1 MGITKTEGFT
11 NEVTKMAALFK
22 VIGHPARLCI
32 AQMIAESNSCN
43 GSYIVENVPLAQPTI
58 SRHIAE
64 LNKAGLITISSK
76 GKESCYNINTE
87 AWALCQKTIAT
98 LIQTNL
104 SSGKTC

>member
-11 NEVTKMAALFK
+11 NETTEMAALFK

-58 SRHIAE
+58 SRHISE
-64 LNKAGLITISSK
+64 LSKAGLITVSTN
-76 GKESCYNINTE
+76 GKESCYNINTTMWE
-87 AWALCQKTIAT
+87 QCKKVIES